1 MSSTGT
7 ARPIVYYGD
16 PVLHRS
22 CTPVT
27 SFDDELKTLVE
38 DMFAAM
44 YAAEGVGLA
53 ANQIGVDARVF
64 VMDCPDAD
72 GNPVI
77 ATLINPVLT
86 LPPAP
91 RELTLFNEGC
101 LSVPGQF
108 AELSRSEHAEATG
121 FDVEGNPVTVRT
133 NGIAARC
140 LQHEVDHLDGLAYVD
155 RLPVKQRKEILAAAG
170 LSG

>member
-1 MSSTGT
+1 MSTTGT

-16 PVLHRS
+16 PVLHRP

-27 SFDDELKTLVE
+27 SFDEDLRTLVA
-38 DMFAAM
+38 DMFASM
-44 YAAEGVGLA
+44 HAASGVGLA

-64 VMDCPDAD
+64 VMDCPDAE
-72 GNPVI
+72 GNHVV
-77 ATLINPVLT
+77 ATLVNPVLT

-91 RELTLFNEGC
+91 RELTLHNEGC
-101 LSVPGQF
+101 LSVPGQY
-108 AELSRSEHAEATG
+108 AELARAEHAEVTG
-121 FDVEGNPVTVRT
+121 FDTEGNPVTVRT

-155 RLPVKQRKEILAAAG
+155 RLPVKQRKEILTAAG
-170 LSG
+170 LR